1 MKRFFLA
8 AATAACAFTAGLPA
22 QTAPAAAQAQA
33 QSKPE
38 LMLMLP
44 QPKFMAGPLSMTPEG
59 ATQTVFTPAVE
70 ISGEPGIVPYREE
83 DFKKLGLSVASFAE
97 RAGKAADR
105 RLATLKPDFIKDDQG
120 QVQYAV
126 YRSEK
131 PLIASLVMA
140 PSLPVIFE
148 PLFGPV
154 IWVAMPDRHSLFV
167 FPAQPE
173 SVEAFAEDLALRYRA
188 ETRAASPEIFALKKG
203 SPPRVVASFDE

>member
-8 AATAACAFTAGLPA
+8 AATAACALTASLPA
-22 QTAPAAAQAQA
+22 QTAPVAS

-44 QPKFMAGPLSMTPEG
+44 QPKFMAGPLSMTPMG

-70 ISGEPGIVPYREE
+70 ISGEPGIVPYRED

-105 RLATLKPDFIKDDQG
+105 RLATLKPDLIKDDQG

-188 ETRAASPEIFALKKG
+188 DTRAASPEIFALKKG